1 MEKQNKMSTPETE
14 TFHSFFQAEEHYRAG
29 DLLQSKGLFGPAS
42 THFKKAARVI
52 HQDFVRAQQFPKS
65 KVAECNVAESNVAQV
80 IELVTVIYPEAW
92 PDVQRLC
99 ADSWPENIADVQAAG
114 EVLRPI
120 TDELYRA
127 AMNRTTKKKKLE
139 QNLYLRDVG
148 IFVLLFVVLYLGT
161 RFVDALYLK
170 QAPQRVDGSQAHY
183 ETFVQLGSQLGD
195 LSTPTPAYWAEFGKN
210 GQLMTERTS
219 YPGVSVTLNNFTI
232 GGAWSRD
239 IYFHIDASNSGRI
252 EVSFTPNSL
261 SHLALFMTDG
271 PTYWRMS
278 RIQSPGADLVAHL
291 LHDGRWYLIP
301 LTGEEQ
307 EKGRSEIRI
316 SQYTGDS
323 IAVSALAGFNVRK

>member
-1 MEKQNKMSTPETE
+1 MGKQNIISTPEIE

-42 THFKKAARVI
+42 THFKKAARAI
-52 HQDFVRAQQFPKS
+52 HQDFVQAQQCPDS
-65 KVAECNVAESNVAQV
+65 KIAQV
-80 IELVTVIYPEAW
+80 VELVTVIYPEAW
-92 PDVQRLC
+92 QDVKRLC
-99 ADSWPENIADVQAAG
+99 ADSWPENVAEVQAAR

-127 AMNRTTKKKKLE
+127 AINRTTIKKTHART
-139 QNLYLRDVG
+139 LYLRDLG
-148 IFVLLFVVLYLGT
+148 IFALLFAVLYLGVH
-161 RFVDALYLK
+161 FIDALYLK
-170 QAPQRVDGSQAHY
+170 NAPQRVDGSQAHY
-183 ETFVQLGSQLGD
+183 ETFSD
-195 LSTPTPAYWAEFGKN
+195 LSELSTTTPVDWAKPVYWAEFGKN
-210 GQLMTERTS
+210 GQLMTERAS

-232 GGAWSRD
+232 GGAWPRD
-239 IYFHIDASNSGRI
+239 IYFHIDASNFGRV

-271 PTYWRMS
+271 TTYWRMS
-278 RIQSPGADLVAHL
+278 RIESPGADLVAHL

-323 IAVSALAGFNVRK
+323 IAVSALAGFNVRR